1 MDVVGPRAK
10 QGTLLTGDADTIWLD
25 RSAVKAEEARL
36 LEAARKRMAQESY
49 AHSTQRLQAGD
60 RMSVP
65 TIHQSPFGLRI
76 GSVYHYTPLP
86 ARLAPLA
93 EDPTVLRW
101 RIELDGLPNSGP
113 TGLDILGDVVLG
125 RGLDGSEAP
134 DFDLDPF
141 HALERGVSR
150 RHALLRPSQTNLY
163 LIDLQSTNGT
173 RCNMAPV
180 GLGRAFA
187 IQNNDTVTLGSLT
200 FQIKIIDSPIM
211 PHS

>member
-1 MDVVGPRAK
+1 
-10 QGTLLTGDADTIWLD
+10 LTGDADTIWLD
-25 RSAVKAEEARL
+25 RSALKAEEARL
-36 LEAARKRMAQESY
+36 LEEARKRIVQEGY

-60 RMSVP
+60 RTSVP

-76 GSVYHYTPLP
+76 GSVYHYNPLP
-86 ARLAPLA
+86 TRMASSA

-101 RIELDGLPNSGP
+101 RIELHGLPNSGP
-113 TGLDILGDVVLG
+113 AGLDIMGDVVLG
-125 RGLDGSEAP
+125 RGADGDEAP
-134 DFDLDPF
+134 DFDLDVF

-150 RHALLRPSQTNLY
+150 RHALLRPSMTSLY

-200 FQIKIIDSPIM
+200 FQIKIIDAPTM
-211 PHS
+211 PRN